1 MHSMTAALAA
11 NTTTQP
17 PDPAAQEQGG
27 WVADAFATAWNW
39 GSANL
44 PGGNFTMLGALLL
57 LAVAAD
63 QAGKK
68 KAGGTATPGKGLGK
82 GIVGLFKALWGG
94 LVTLA
99 KAVWG
104 VVRFYGGR
112 ELRGEPR
119 STATF
124 FKAGAPIGTP
134 VAQVVSM
141 ASVALAPPKV
151 SLVKPRRRQPSPW
164 ARNAASWIEG
174 YRGKGAAALDRAV
187 RTALWLARAAGKVWR
202 FLKAVWR
209 FLAAVYAFCAPVV
222 ATFARALGAWHC
234 WPYAARGLAR
244 LGLTAALVGLAV
256 PAWRVWTIVLL
267 VLAVGA
273 GLAAAHRFQPKPP
286 GDDVVYGPKIWT
298 ILRAD
303 LGLPEDEPWENWLSL
318 PERLAADGARIV
330 IRLPWTFRG
339 SELDRQNLGTLINS
353 RVPGE
358 WVARFSFTGEH
369 ATAVYTH
376 KPPPAPPKPEPTPP
390 DAVDLSDPRIQEAL
404 ANLAPEEFLLGV
416 DENDELVKRKMTGE
430 LSHWAYSVGSG
441 GGKSTTLQWLA
452 VQMLMKK
459 GTIVGIDPKLISLK
473 PLEGIPGVHLYK
485 DPNNAIDMRRG
496 LEWAA
501 EVTAARFFEIEQGT
515 ATEFPP
521 LYVFLEECNELS
533 GLLRA
538 VWNRIRIKTGE
549 DKEAAADPIWEDVVA
564 YMLRFGRAANVH
576 LIAVFQD
583 FKDNQFGGTS
593 LQPLFRLKIL
603 GNYDVRQWE
612 RITGMSK
619 SVMPP
624 NVEKAGR
631 MAMVSEG
638 SPITYQTPY
647 LFVPTGEE
655 GEKRPATETEAIKLY
670 NQYYR
675 DLRERFGYS
684 DHGLYVAPPA
694 VSPQG
699 VPKLLQGRVEP
710 LSRDTA
716 ANGPTGGSEGGLSD
730 ETAGRGVTSEGDVTP
745 GVTPRRDRLRLIP
758 GQAGGEGS
766 QDPLAAP
773 VLLSVAEVA
782 REMQAR
788 GYVIEAELIRKHKS
802 RRDKGNG
809 NGFPVGIGEGR
820 DEKFT
825 LTQLITYYEQRGIEK
840 REESEEETEQGDAI

>member
-1 MHSMTAALAA
+1 MTAALAA

-187 RTALWLARAAGKVWR
+187 RTALWLAMAAGKVWR

-244 LGLTAALVGLAV
+244 LGLTLALVGLAV

-286 GDDVVYGPKIWT
+286 GDAAVYGPKIWA
-298 ILRAD
+298 ILRDD
-303 LGLPEDEPWENWLSL
+303 LDLPDDEPLDNWLRM
-318 PERLAADGARIV
+318 PERLADDDARIV
-330 IRLPWTFRG
+330 VRLPWTFRG
-339 SELDRQNLGTLINS
+339 SQADKDNVTALINS

-358 WVARFSFTGEH
+358 WVGRFTFTGEH

-376 KPPPAPPKPEPTPP
+376 KPPPKPPAPEPTPP
-390 DAVDLSDPRIQEAL
+390 DSVDFFDPEIQEAI
-404 ANLAPEEFLLGV
+404 ANC
-416 DENDELVKRKMTGE
+416 KRGQIVIGRDAFGQIIIKEMGDGE
-430 LSHWAYSVGSG
+430 TPHWALSVGTG
-441 GGKSTTLQWLA
+441 GGKSAFCQMVIAQLIAQGYYILA
-452 VQMLMKK
+452 SDVKRVSVANYIGVVGCYIYNDPMNPQDMRA
-459 GTIVGIDPKLISLK
+459 GIDWFKEEI
-473 PLEGIPGVHLYK
+473 
-485 DPNNAIDMRRG
+485 
-496 LEWAA
+496 
-501 EVTAARFFEIEQGT
+501 AARSAISEADPT
-515 ATEFPP
+515 AEFPGI
-521 LYVFLEECNELS
+521 LCLIEEANEFADVSREWWDDNRKTRADEFGPADRAGDPVWGTVAS
-533 GLLRA
+533 GARL
-538 VWNRIRIKTGE
+538 
-549 DKEAAADPIWEDVVA
+549 
-564 YMLRFGRAANVH
+564 GRHVH
-576 LIAVFQD
+576 GNILAVFQD
-583 FKDNQFGGTS
+583 LRDQALGGKG
-593 LQPLFRLKIL
+593 LRNLFRLKFM
-603 GNYDVRQWE
+603 GNFNKNTWD
-612 RITGMSK
+612 
-619 SVMPP
+619 
-624 NVEKAGR
+624 NVVGTKPVPESIDKAGR
-631 MAMVSEG
+631 MMIVEG
-638 SPITYQTPY
+638 NAQYWVQTLYAKP
-647 LFVPTGEE
+647 
-655 GEKRPATETEAIKLY
+655 EALRAWAIEA
-670 NQYYR
+670 
-675 DLRERFGYS
+675 RERTGFVEGA
-684 DHGLYVAPPA
+684 GLYGAPPKP
-694 VSPQG
+694 SKKTLPR
-699 VPKLLQGRVEP
+699 LLQGV
-710 LSRDTA
+710 SRDKLPEA
-716 ANGPTGGSEGGLSD
+716 LQGLSEGGLSD

-745 GVTPRRDRLRLIP
+745 GVTPQRDRLRLIP